1 MSCTHKQSLGKERG
15 EMRKKKWKGEEKK
28 KRSRNTLP
36 ACQELCGC
44 SACLGY
50 IQLGGRE
57 KKELH
62 HVCTASGECNGVRQ
76 IKWEKNDTDFGQQPC
91 IPASVCVSLC
101 VCEDSAVTW
110 SCWHNATSVLKE
122 CSGYPCIPAVKSQ
135 SLKLCV
141 FETEGQ
147 GNHIIPAIE
156 LIFTSRWDLI
166 YYVMAVIY
174 LSSDSN
180 TAFWKSIYRKFL
192 KTFYLMNSQ
201 NIKNRL
207 INIIINIIVIKV
219 ALVYIY
225 IYILNCLFFFF
236 NYLLFFMFNKAK
248 SKIFFEVLKK
258 RELRSVFTC
267 ILKVLFQSGYSNIV
281 FLNVM

>member
-1 MSCTHKQSLGKERG
+1 M
-15 EMRKKKWKGEEKK
+15 
-28 KRSRNTLP
+28 
-36 ACQELCGC
+36 
-44 SACLGY
+44 
-50 IQLGGRE
+50 
-57 KKELH
+57 
-62 HVCTASGECNGVRQ
+62 
-76 IKWEKNDTDFGQQPC
+76 
-91 IPASVCVSLC
+91 
-101 VCEDSAVTW
+101 
-110 SCWHNATSVLKE
+110 LKE

-180 TAFWKSIYRKFL
+180 TAFWKSSYRKFL
-192 KTFYLMNSQ
+192 KMFYLMSSQ
-201 NIKNRL
+201 NIKNWL

-225 IYILNCLFFFF
+225 ILNCLFFFF
-236 NYLLFFMFNKAK
+236 NNLFFFIFNKAK

-258 RELRSVFTC
+258 CELRSVFTC
-267 ILKVLFQSGYSNIV
+267 ILKVLFQSGYSNIY
-281 FLNVM
+281 F